1 MEHVHPTKGREKEKK
16 YKNAVDN
23 DCFETMKYEIAQ
35 KIRKKRV
42 IQKRVHIQAQV
53 AFLLISPS
61 PPNLNFNTHIES
73 QIVCEQK

>member
-1 MEHVHPTKGREKEKK
+1 MFIQRKEEKKKKK

-23 DCFETMKYEIAQ
+23 DCFETMKYEITQ

-53 AFLLISPS
+53 TFLLISPS
-61 PPNLNFNTHIES
+61 PSNLNFNTHIES